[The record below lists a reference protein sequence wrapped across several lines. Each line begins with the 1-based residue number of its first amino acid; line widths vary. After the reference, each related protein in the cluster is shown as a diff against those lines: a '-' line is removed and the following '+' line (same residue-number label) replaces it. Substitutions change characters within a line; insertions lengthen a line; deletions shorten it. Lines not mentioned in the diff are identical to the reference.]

1 MEPNLKLLQLRE
13 LLAERFPGVRM
24 RADELSAK
32 ARATWPTGLAQFD
45 ALLHGGLPKGA
56 ITEFVGEK
64 SNCGT
69 ASIIHALLRQAHEA
83 NQFIA
88 LIDGRDS
95 FDPTAVEQEVLSR
108 LLWIRC
114 HNASEAMKCTDILLR
129 DRNLPLVILD
139 LKFNPAKELR
149 KISGTIW
156 YRLQRVIE
164 QTSTAFL
171 VITPRAMVSSAEVRL
186 VLNHPFSLEDVE
198 RDQAELREKLSAEL
212 AHERK
217 TAEHLRQTA

>member
-13 LLAERFPGVRM
+13 MLAERFPGLKM
-24 RADELSAK
+24 RADELSK
-32 ARATWPTGLAQFD
+32 KTRAAWPTGLAQFD
-45 ALLHGGLPKGA
+45 ALLHGGLAKGA

-64 SNCGT
+64 TNCGT
-69 ASIIHALLRQAHEA
+69 AFVIQALLRQAHET

-95 FDPTAVEQEVLSR
+95 FDATALEQEVLSR

-139 LKFNPAKELR
+139 LKLNPAKELR
-149 KISGTIW
+149 KIPNTIW

-164 QTSTAFL
+164 QSSTAFL
-171 VITPRAMVSSAEVRL
+171 VVTPRAMVSSAETRL
-186 VLNHPFSLEDVE
+186 VLD
-198 RDQAELREKLSAEL
+198 DQLMAQPSSQRMLSAG
-212 AHERK
+212 
-217 TAEHLRQTA
+217 

>member
-1 MEPNLKLLQLRE
+1 
-13 LLAERFPGVRM
+13 M
-24 RADELSAK
+24 RANELSAK
-32 ARATWPTGLAQFD
+32 TRATWPTGLERFD

-64 SNCGT
+64 TNCGT
-69 ASIIHALLRQAHEA
+69 ASVIHALLRQAHET

-95 FDPTAVEQEVLSR
+95 FDPTTVEQDTLSR

-114 HNASEAMKCTDILLR
+114 HNATEAMKCADILLR

-139 LKFNPAKELR
+139 LKINPAKELK

-156 YRLQRVIE
+156 YRLQRVIQ
-164 QTSTAFL
+164 QTPTAFL
-171 VITPRAMVSSAEVRL
+171 AITPRAMVSSAEIRL
-186 VLNHPFSLEDVE
+186 VLDNYFSLEDLE
-198 RDQAELREKLSAEL
+198 RDPTELLEHRAAAHPAGSPQYLSAEL

>member
-13 LLAERFPGVRM
+13 MLAERFPGLKM
-24 RADELSAK
+24 RADELSK
-32 ARATWPTGLAQFD
+32 KTRATWPTGLAQFD

-64 SNCGT
+64 SRCGS
-69 ASIIHALLRQAHEA
+69 AFVIQSLLRQAHET

-95 FDPTAVEQEVLSR
+95 FDATALEQEVLSR

-114 HNASEAMKCTDILLR
+114 HNSAEAMKCTDILLR

-139 LKFNPAKELR
+139 LKLNPARELR
-149 KISGTIW
+149 KIPNTIW

-164 QTSTAFL
+164 QSSTAFL
-171 VITPRAMVSSAEVRL
+171 VVTPRAMVSSAETRL
-186 VLNHPFSLEDVE
+186 VLD
-198 RDQAELREKLSAEL
+198 DQLMIQTTSQKMLSAG
-212 AHERK
+212 
-217 TAEHLRQTA
+217 